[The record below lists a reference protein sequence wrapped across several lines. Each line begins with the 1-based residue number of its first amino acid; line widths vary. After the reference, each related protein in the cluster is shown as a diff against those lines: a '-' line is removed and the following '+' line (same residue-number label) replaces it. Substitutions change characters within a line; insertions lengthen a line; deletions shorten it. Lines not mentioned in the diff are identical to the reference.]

1 MLRSPTDDYA
11 HSLPCHAKAL
21 AIMGPFLLLRLTAPR
36 TSMPPHPTTS
46 FTAPSRKAAEQ
57 LLRKIFSFKH
67 LRPGQWDVVQRVLQ
81 GHNTLAVMPT
91 GAGKSLC
98 YQLPALMLPGTT
110 IVVSPLVALMKDQCD
125 ALRARGIAAVQF
137 NSAIDR
143 DELTAAREA
152 IDQGNARIVLTTPE
166 QMADPVLQQALAR
179 HPVSMLVVDE
189 AHCLSLWGHDFRP
202 AFLEIAP
209 AVRAL
214 GSPPV
219 LALTA
224 TAKPAV
230 MKEITAGFGI
240 AAGNVVT
247 TGAYRS
253 NLDLRVE
260 QLARTADRLPRTL
273 ELVAASS
280 GTGIVY
286 TATVKC
292 AEELHAKLLAA
303 GESVGLYHGR
313 LPAEDRMQA
322 QDAFMQGRARVMVAT
337 NAFGLGID
345 KPDIRFVL
353 HYQLPSSVDAYYQ
366 EAGRAGRDGQPA
378 CCTLLYVRRDR
389 ALQQFFMAG
398 RYPGL
403 GDLQAL
409 QGLLHQPAPQGGW
422 TVDTLLQATN
432 RPRAK
437 ALVALSLLRSRKAVR
452 RDRAGRLALVRDLDD
467 DALSALL
474 QGYQQRREQDGA
486 TLEAMVAYAQGGRCR
501 WHGVLSALGELPTSD
516 TCGHCD
522 NCRRIA
528 ALERVAPAVA
538 RPEEPIEVRCDQ
550 TPTAG
555 KPRFMGGEAVRAKR
569 YGAGQVVR
577 ADAHSVTVQFPNGA
591 ERTFLPEYVR
601 MARQRAQACDA
612 SSPAPHA

>member
-1 MLRSPTDDYA
+1 MTAAPLQPPSPIMHVLRAALPAQHLASFRDTSTKR
-11 HSLPCHAKAL
+11 SLKAV
-21 AIMGPFLLLRLTAPR
+21 
-36 TSMPPHPTTS
+36 
-46 FTAPSRKAAEQ
+46 EQ
-57 LLRKIFSFKH
+57 LLRQVFGLRH
-67 LRPGQWDVVQRVLQ
+67 LRPGQCDVVQRVLQ
-81 GHNTLAVMPT
+81 GHSTLAVMPT

-98 YQLPALMLPGTT
+98 YQLPALTLPGTT
-110 IVVSPLVALMKDQCD
+110 VVVSPLVALMKDQCD
-125 ALRARGIAAVQF
+125 TLRGLGIAAVQC
-137 NSAIDR
+137 NSAIGR
-143 DELTAAREA
+143 EELEAAREA
-152 IDQGNARIVLTTPE
+152 IDQGLARIVLTTPE
-166 QMADPVLQQALAR
+166 QMADPALQQALAR
-179 HPVSMLVVDE
+179 HPVSLLVVDE
-189 AHCLSLWGHDFRP
+189 AHCLSHWGHDFRP

-219 LALTA
+219 VALTA

-230 MKEITAGFGI
+230 MKEITAAFGI
-240 AAGNVVT
+240 AAGNVIT
-247 TGAYRS
+247 TGAYRP

-273 ELVAASS
+273 ELVAASE

-292 AEELHAKLLAA
+292 AEELHAKLAA
-303 GESVGLYHGR
+303 TGERVGLYHGR
-313 LPAEDRMQA
+313 LPAAERAQA
-322 QDAFMQGRARVMVAT
+322 QDAFMQGQVRVMVAT

-353 HYQLPSSVDAYYQ
+353 HYQLPASVDAYYQ

-398 RYPGL
+398 RYPVL
-403 GDLQAL
+403 PDLQAL
-409 QGLLHQPAPQGGW
+409 QGLLRQPAPNGGW
-422 TVDTLLQATN
+422 TVDALVDATN

-437 ALVALSLLRSRKAVR
+437 ALVALSLLRSRKALR
-452 RDRAGRLALVRDLDD
+452 RDRSGRISLAKDLDD
-467 DALSALL
+467 AGLDALLR
-474 QGYQQRREQDGA
+474 GYQQRREHDGA

-501 WHGVLSALGELPTSD
+501 WHGVLSALGEQPASD

-528 ALERVAPAVA
+528 ALSRIAPAVA
-538 RPEEPIEVRCDQ
+538 MPDEPIEVGPAQASQPD
-550 TPTAG
+550 
-555 KPRFMGGEAVRAKR
+555 KPRFAGGEAVRAKR

-577 ADAHSVTVQFPNGA
+577 ADAHSVTVQFANGA
-591 ERTFLPEYVR
+591 ERTFLPEFVR
-601 MARQRAQACDA
+601 MARRPAQAGCSLKA
-612 SSPAPHA
+612 TAPQHA